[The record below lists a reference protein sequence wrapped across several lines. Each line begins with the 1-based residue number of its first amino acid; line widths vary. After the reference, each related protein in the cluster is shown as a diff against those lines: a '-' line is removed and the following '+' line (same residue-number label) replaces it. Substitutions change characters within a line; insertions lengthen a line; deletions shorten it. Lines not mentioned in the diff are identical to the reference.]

1 MKSKTLALLIIAV
14 SSNAMAL
21 RAEVIPDYSGV
32 SGYSAQFLCQSKE
45 LLIEDK
51 FIAISLEALDKR
63 SGVMNPE
70 DVASSNKKEQDKQK
84 TDLVRKVFQA
94 DYNGDGKVSLD
105 EVKKYEQIRQREF
118 DKLPKR
124 SDGVK
129 TDMDDPDIRITK
141 TMKNDT
147 NKDGIIEYNELMAA
161 NGFSSGG
168 MMANEAQK
176 QILSQQYAE
185 QKEAYRRKQ
194 EAEARKTFVALDLN
208 KDHLHSKEECQAYG
222 KWLGRQ
228 R

>member
-1 MKSKTLALLIIAV
+1 MKSKTLALLIIVV

-21 RAEVIPDYSGV
+21 RAELTPDYSGV

-51 FIAISLEALDKR
+51 FIAMSLETLDKR
-63 SGVMNPE
+63 SGVMSPE
-70 DVASSNKKEQDKQK
+70 DVASANKKEQDKQK
-84 TDLVRKVFQA
+84 TALVKKIFQA

-129 TDMDDPDIRITK
+129 TDMDDPDIRISK

-168 MMANEAQK
+168 VMTSEAQK
-176 QILSQQYAE
+176 QVLSQQYAE
-185 QKEAYRRKQ
+185 QKQAYKQ
-194 EAEARKTFVALDLN
+194 KQADEARKTFAALDLDKN
-208 KDHLHSKEECQAYG
+208 HLHSKEECQAYG
-222 KWLGRQ
+222 KWLGSQ